1 MATSIIPTFGES
13 SAVGSLGKRGTVPRC
28 PSRPAKLCHI
38 VCGGGGG
45 RNRDILICPL
55 SNAIALARSVLGTLG
70 HTGSRG
76 AADIYQT
83 AAESKPGKGKKKIF
97 SLSSLERE

>member
-13 SAVGSLGKRGTVPRC
+13 SALGSLGKRRTVPRC

-55 SNAIALARSVLGTLG
+55 SNAIGPQDTW
-70 HTGSRG
+70 TSRG
-76 AADIYQT
+76 AADIHQT
-83 AAESKPGKGKKKIF
+83 AAESKPGKGKKIF
-97 SLSSLERE
+97 FFPSPPWKGNKGPGVK